1 MWNRGLPFMHRA
13 KGKASV
19 FVERYPNPDLDDFD
33 PELAGKFTYT
43 SKNPVDFCSD
53 NALVAAL
60 HGRLDYRR
68 ILESL
73 ALMLRNRNLYEGLWS
88 DEGSDQEPHKLNPVV
103 RGIHKMSVQ
112 FATVYFM
119 LTLFSYENLLQRRN
133 LQMLAM
139 FSMAILLVDSVHQ
152 AGPREN
158 PLDK

>member
-1 MWNRGLPFMHRA
+1 MPFMHRV

-60 HGRLDYRR
+60 HGRMDYRR

-73 ALMLRNRNLYEGLWS
+73 ALMLRNRNLYGSLWS
-88 DEGSDQEPHKLNPVV
+88 EDSDEEPHRNPVV
-103 RGIHKMSVQ
+103 KGIHKMSVQ
-112 FATVYFM
+112 FITVYSM
-119 LTLFSYENLLQRRN
+119 LTLYSYENLLQRRN

-139 FSMAILLVDSVHQ
+139 FSMAILLADSVHQ
-152 AGPREN
+152 AGPRKKF
-158 PLDK
+158 LDK

>member
-1 MWNRGLPFMHRA
+1 MPFMHRV

-60 HGRLDYRR
+60 HGRMDYRR
-68 ILESL
+68 IFESL
-73 ALMLRNRNLYEGLWS
+73 ALMLRNRNLYGSLWS
-88 DEGSDQEPHKLNPVV
+88 EENSDEELHRLNPVV
-103 RGIHKMSVQ
+103 KGIHKMSVQ
-112 FATVYFM
+112 FTTVYSI

-139 FSMAILLVDSVHQ
+139 FSMVILLADSVHQ
-152 AGPREN
+152 AGPGQRFLN
-158 PLDK
+158 TRSSMC